1 MNGFWLKMLKK
12 KKKEYIVKC
21 KIFIV
26 CEVLN
31 FEFGNIFI
39 YKKCLIWLI
48 DSIFIVVSEINEW
61 LLELIL
67 VYIIYVCIK

>member
-1 MNGFWLKMLKK
+1 MVKNVK

-48 DSIFIVVSEINEW
+48 DLIFIVVSEINEW